1 MAWDPRETRVR
12 PAEPAQGASDGLAAT
27 QTIYTALEP
36 AKDLRRTR
44 VDPRAVSHTTQVTTH
59 AHDSRLWATSL
70 PDGMDPRGR
79 EGRVITRVT
88 HDASYHARPRLST
101 LGPGPHRFLMEWTR
115 EAARAVTC
123 AGPAGTA
130 QEPRGPTP
138 VMASLPCL
146 PARDPREPTP
156 NTTQKNK
163 TLII

>member
-101 LGPGPHRFLMEWTR
+101 LWPWATSGPDANGTR
-115 EAARAVTC
+115 VAARAVTC
-123 AGPAGTA
+123 AGPAGTRA
-130 QEPRGPTP
+130 GTRVAPR
-138 VMASLPCL
+138 L
-146 PARDPREPTP
+146 
-156 NTTQKNK
+156 
-163 TLII
+163 